1 MILFFSVVLIINFIL
16 YVFSSKIAKVLNIY
30 DNPDKI
36 RKFHKTKTPITGG
49 IIVLLN
55 VIIFY
60 LYNGLNIYSDS
71 IVFFSFCVLIF
82 FLGIFD
88 DKFKINANIKLVLI
102 FLFYERNNDY

>member
-60 LYNGLNIYSDS
+60 LYNGLNISWYVYKSLVG
-71 IVFFSFCVLIF
+71 IVLNLI
-82 FLGIFD
+82 
-88 DKFKINANIKLVLI
+88 ANL
-102 FLFYERNNDY
+102 